1 MLKNHL
7 KKSAALV
14 SILSLV
20 VSSLIF
26 SASAQANPNKPENN
40 GKQNASTSN
49 NSKGNN
55 NSNPRGNST
64 NSNSPSVNQSG
75 PSATNN
81 SNNNTNGNS
90 ANPSVNN
97 NSNANRI
104 ISGSN
109 QINQNKVTPKG
120 AAVTGTKVRTKNI
133 VDEKKFKSASL
144 LKGQAGKKRVNKRA
158 DRVKFAKSDPNC
170 GEPIVR
176 GNGRNQIQTN
186 EKVQCFDYLVVFT
199 AGTSA
204 AQADKAVGSI
214 NGQVK
219 RKYSRVINA
228 ALVHANPNRI
238 AALSKNPNVRLIEQ
252 DARVNIAGVQVNP
265 TWGLD
270 RIDQRALPLNGS
282 YDDLNNTGSNVPV
295 YVVDTGIYAAHSD
308 FENRVTAGFT
318 AITDGRGSNDCNG
331 HGTHVAGTI
340 GGKNYGVAKTVTLV
354 PVRVLDCAGSGT
366 YSGVIAGLDWIAAN
380 HPAGVP
386 TVINMSL
393 GGPASSSLDIAVNN
407 LVNRKMSVVVAA
419 GNSNADACNF
429 SPARVPNAITV
440 GATASNDSRANYSNY
455 GSCLDLFAPGSSITS
470 TWVGS
475 TSATNTI
482 SGTSMASPH
491 VAGIAARL
499 LASNPGLSPSQV
511 ESSIKSGA
519 TTSVVS
525 NAGPGSLNLLAYSLI
540 NSDGSV
546 TNPDDGGTT
555 EPAPTKPTKGNK
567 GGKGKGKKAGLT
579 R

>member
-1 MLKNHL
+1 MPKTHI
-7 KKSAALV
+7 KKSAAV
-14 SILSLV
+14 ASILSLL

-26 SASAQANPNKPENN
+26 SASAQANPNKPD
-40 GKQNASTSN
+40 GKGKPNAATSN
-49 NSKGNN
+49 NSNGNN
-55 NSNPRGNST
+55 NSNPRGNSN
-64 NSNSPSVNQSG
+64 NSDNSPSNQSG
-75 PSATNN
+75 PSANTN
-81 SNNNTNGNS
+81 SGGNGNS
-90 ANPSVNN
+90 NPNN
-97 NSNANRI
+97 NRV

-109 QINQNKVTPKG
+109 QINQNNVTPKG
-120 AAVTGTKVRTKNI
+120 AAVTGTRVKTKNV
-133 VDEKKFKSASL
+133 VDEKKFKTASL
-144 LKGQAGKKRVNKRA
+144 LKGQAAKNRVNKRA
-158 DRVKFAKSDPNC
+158 DRVKFAKSDPKC

-176 GNGRNQIQTN
+176 GNGRNQTQTN

-199 AGTSA
+199 PGTSA
-204 AQADKAVGSI
+204 AQADNAVGSI

-238 AALSKNPNVRLIEQ
+238 AALSNNPNVRLVEQ
-252 DARVNIAGVQVNP
+252 DARVTIAGVQVNP
-265 TWGLD
+265 PWGLD
-270 RIDQRALPLNGS
+270 RIDQRGLPLNGS
-282 YDDLNNTGSNVPV
+282 YDDLNNTGSNIPV

-318 AITDGRGSNDCNG
+318 SITDGRGSNDCNG

-340 GGKNYGVAKTVTLV
+340 GGKNYGVAKTVTLI

-380 HPAGVP
+380 HAAGVP

-407 LVNRKMSVVVAA
+407 LINRKISVVVAA
-419 GNSNADACNF
+419 GNSNADACNY

-470 TWVGS
+470 AWVGS
-475 TSATNTI
+475 TSAANTI

-511 ESSIKSGA
+511 ESSIKAGA

-546 TNPDDGGTT
+546 TNPDDGTTT

-567 GGKGKGKKAGLT
+567 GGGKGKGKKAGLN